1 MGNGIYFLAALC
13 CGAGQA
19 WAQEPPSDP
28 DYPLQTYLHQSN
40 VPGVWAR
47 YSGQGVRIGQFEAH
61 GKAHKKAFAY
71 HDEDLLPNVD
81 PQWQANSVPW
91 LWGSKASPDPHA
103 QHASSVAAV
112 MVAARNSQGT
122 VGVAP
127 QATIGGHWVGG
138 QLETLAKLKRYD
150 VANLSWGA
158 IGRFEPVLQVPAIG
172 AVPVQ
177 YRRALSEGRGG
188 LGTVIVMSA
197 GNDRQ
202 AGGNANYASLSNMRG
217 NIMVAATCPPPRS
230 QPCAAPGFSSPGANL
245 LVSAQGVGVFTR
257 VGVPQAG
264 TSLAAPIVSGIVA
277 LMLQANPRLGYRDV
291 QDILT
296 LTARQVRDPS
306 TDWQYNAS
314 RQWNGGGMHVS
325 HDYGYGE
332 VDAQAA
338 VRLAQDWPARQRFAN
353 EALLEQ
359 PLASRRGEFAIPD
372 NDPGGL
378 SYAMPLADAR
388 LRVEHALVE
397 VKLTHQ
403 RPGDLQLVLVSPSG
417 TRSLLMDRPGKPP
430 ADGAHAGDLRFHR
443 KQSLDF
449 IFSTARLRGE
459 PASGEWRLHITD
471 MAQGSTGVL
480 HSWRLNLFGRQDNGN
495 DHYVYTNEF
504 ATLQAPA
511 RKSLLDVNGGIDTL
525 NAAAISSASVIDLSR
540 GEARLAGQ
548 VVRLENPGE
557 LEHLI
562 GGDYA
567 DLLIGNGAAN
577 ALLGGH
583 ADDLLQGGAGDDWLD
598 GGPGHDTLSG
608 GAGRDRFVIQARAEE
623 GDTLLDFE
631 PGQDRLLLSGFAEGS
646 RPAFSRNGE
655 HTLLTLPH
663 GQVLSLR
670 HVLPEQ
676 LGDSDWQLLP
686 EPPSLDLLQAGLP
699 PP

>member
-1 MGNGIYFLAALC
+1 MVNGIYFLALLC

-19 WAQEPPSDP
+19 WAQDAPSDP

-40 VPGVWAR
+40 VPSVWAR
-47 YSGQGVRIGQFEAH
+47 YTGQGVRIGQFEAH

-71 HDEDLLPNVD
+71 HHADLLPNVD
-81 PQWQANSVPW
+81 PHWQANSVPW
-91 LWGSKASPDPHA
+91 LWASKASVDKHA
-103 QHASSVAAV
+103 EHASSVAAV
-112 MVAARNSQGT
+112 MVAARNDQGT

-138 QLETLAKLKRYD
+138 QLETLAKLARYH

-158 IGRFEPVLQVPAIG
+158 TGRFEPVLDVPAIG

-230 QPCAAPGFSSPGANL
+230 EPCAAPGFSSPGANL

-257 VGVPQAG
+257 VGLPQAG

-291 QDILT
+291 QDILA

-306 TDWQYNAS
+306 TAWQYNAS

-338 VRLAQDWPARQRFAN
+338 VRLAQDWPTRQRFAN
-353 EALLEQ
+353 EALMEQ
-359 PLASRRGEFAIPD
+359 PLTSRTGEFAIPD
-372 NDPGGL
+372 HDTGGL
-378 SYAMPLADAR
+378 NYSMAMEDAR
-388 LRVEHALVE
+388 LRIEYALVE
-397 VKLTHQ
+397 VTLAHQ
-403 RPGDLQLVLVSPSG
+403 RPGDLQLVLVSPAG
-417 TRSLLMDRPGKPP
+417 TRSVLMDRPGKPP
-430 ADGAHAGDLRFHR
+430 ADATHPGDLRFHR
-443 KQSLDF
+443 KGSVTF
-449 IFSTARLRGE
+449 IFNTARLRGE
-459 PASGEWRLHITD
+459 PANGEWRLQVLD
-471 MAQGSTGVL
+471 LAQGSTGVL
-480 HSWRLNLFGRQDNGN
+480 KGWRLNLFGRLDNGN
-495 DHYVYTNEF
+495 DHYAYTNEF
-504 ATLQAPA
+504 ASLQAPA
-511 RKSLLDVNGGIDTL
+511 RSVLHDVNGGIDTL
-525 NAAAISSASVIDLSR
+525 NAAAISSASVIDLDR
-540 GEARLAGQ
+540 GEARLAGRA
-548 VVRLENPGE
+548 VRLENPGQ

-567 DLLIGNGAAN
+567 DTLTGNAANN
-577 ALLGGH
+577 ALLGGY
-583 ADDLLQGGAGDDWLD
+583 ADDQLQGGAGDDWLD
-598 GGPGHDTLSG
+598 GGVGRDTLSG
-608 GAGRDRFVIQARAEE
+608 GPGRDRFVIHARAEE
-623 GDTLLDFE
+623 GDTVLDFE
-631 PGQDRLLLSGFAEGS
+631 PGQDRLLFSGFAEAM
-646 RPAFSRNGE
+646 RPVFTRSGE
-655 HTLLTLPH
+655 DTQVALPQ
-663 GQVLSLR
+663 GQVVSLR

-676 LGDSDWQLLP
+676 LRDSDWQRLAEVP
-686 EPPSLDLLQAGLP
+686 ALDLLGAGLP
-699 PP
+699 PF